1 MYDLHKPVKH
11 ILLFLTGGVLY
22 CRTELIWRGHTHLSM
37 AALGGCCF
45 LMIGRINEDC
55 PSCVSLLSQMV
66 LSALVVT
73 AMEFAAGLVLNVWMG
88 LEIWD
93 YSDLPY
99 NLLGQVCLLY
109 MNLWFLLSLPA
120 ILLDD
125 WLRWRWFDEQ
135 APHYRLL

>member
-1 MYDLHKPVKH
+1 
-11 ILLFLTGGVLY
+11 
-22 CRTELIWRGHTHLSM
+22 
-37 AALGGCCF
+37 
-45 LMIGRINEDC
+45 MIGRINEDC
-55 PSCVSLLSQMV
+55 PSCVS
-66 LSALVVT
+66 LVVT

>member
-1 MYDLHKPVKH
+1 
-11 ILLFLTGGVLY
+11 
-22 CRTELIWRGHTHLSM
+22 
-37 AALGGCCF
+37 
-45 LMIGRINEDC
+45 
-55 PSCVSLLSQMV
+55 
-66 LSALVVT
+66 
-73 AMEFAAGLVLNVWMG
+73 MG

>member
-1 MYDLHKPVKH
+1 M
-11 ILLFLTGGVLY
+11 
-22 CRTELIWRGHTHLSM
+22 
-37 AALGGCCF
+37 
-45 LMIGRINEDC
+45 MIGRINEDC

>member
-1 MYDLHKPVKH
+1 MHREAF
-11 ILLFLTGGVLY
+11 LFVTGSWAYPAIEVLWRGKTHGSMALAGGVCLCLIDY
-22 CRTELIWRGHTHLSM
+22 VCCGKLADKSVLRRCAAGAGIITGVELGL
-37 AALGGCCF
+37 
-45 LMIGRINEDC
+45 
-55 PSCVSLLSQMV
+55 
-66 LSALVVT
+66 
-73 AMEFAAGLVLNVWMG
+73 GLVLNRLLG
-88 LEIWD
+88 FEIWD

>member
-1 MYDLHKPVKH
+1 
-11 ILLFLTGGVLY
+11 
-22 CRTELIWRGHTHLSM
+22 
-37 AALGGCCF
+37 
-45 LMIGRINEDC
+45 MIGRINEDC

-66 LSALVVT
+66 LSAVIVT
-73 AMEFAAGLVLNVWMG
+73 LMELATGLVLNVWLG
-88 LEIWD
+88 LGIWD

-125 WLRWRWFDEQ
+125 WLRWRWFDEET
-135 APHYRLL
+135 PHYRLL

>member
-1 MYDLHKPVKH
+1 M
-11 ILLFLTGGVLY
+11 G
-22 CRTELIWRGHTHLSM
+22 
-37 AALGGCCF
+37 
-45 LMIGRINEDC
+45 
-55 PSCVSLLSQMV
+55 

-88 LEIWD
+88 LGIWD

>member
-1 MYDLHKPVKH
+1 M
-11 ILLFLTGGVLY
+11 
-22 CRTELIWRGHTHLSM
+22 
-37 AALGGCCF
+37 
-45 LMIGRINEDC
+45 MIGRIIEDC